1 MEEHKGAFSP
11 KERIEAPGTGLF
23 EWAETIVAS
32 LAVILLVFTF
42 LIHTNT
48 VVGSSMYPTLMQ
60 GDRLLVSDLGYE
72 PAMGDIVIICK
83 KTFRESPVVKRVIA
97 VGGQTVDIDFET
109 HEVFVDGRKLD
120 EPYINEPTARSYDV
134 TFPLTVPEGS
144 VFVMGDNRN
153 ASDDSRD
160 SALGCVDTRYIQGKV
175 IWRYWPLG
183 SFGAVR
189 SADIGG

>member
-11 KERIEAPGTGLF
+11 KERIAAPNAGLF
-23 EWAETIVAS
+23 EWAETIVVS

-48 VVGSSMYPTLMQ
+48 VVGSSMYPTLTQ

-120 EPYINEPTARSYDV
+120 EPYINEPTARFYDV

-175 IWRYWPLG
+175 IWRYWPIA

-189 SADIGG
+189 SADIGS